1 MYIHYLGTTKEP
13 RFLKMLLHLQ
23 ENIFKAMFYLLKK
36 VHVSKGEQSEVS
48 QLCPALCGPMD
59 CSLPCSPVRGIFQAR
74 VLEWAAIS
82 FSRGSSQPRDRTRV
96 SRIVGRRF
104 TIWATRGVSKT
115 GTKLTLRVRR
125 SITNLNGPG
134 WGFQGR
140 ACLLPPVHCHWL
152 QRTANAGI

>member
-1 MYIHYLGTTKEP
+1 MLRIMERFQIKIRRYFQLFSLFMNRNGKYTSVINFFFFSLCPDLMYIHYLGTTKEP

-104 TIWATRGVSKT
+104 TI
-115 GTKLTLRVRR
+115 
-125 SITNLNGPG
+125 
-134 WGFQGR
+134 
-140 ACLLPPVHCHWL
+140 
-152 QRTANAGI
+152 